1 MKRIDMKA
9 THFAYLLIVVIAL
22 TKLSTWDCLSSD
34 KYPLTAEN
42 QMFSFLVLCI
52 TTFLGVLFFEHVRNV
67 TKIKFVI
74 FHITSIIG
82 LIRYESFTDATMLG
96 FLLFFISLISQWVYE
111 EFQERKQDKK
121 IVH

>member
-42 QMFSFLVLCI
+42 QQIYFFILSVF
-52 TTFLGVLFFEHVRNV
+52 TGLGILFYEHVKNI
-67 TKIKFVI
+67 TKLKFVA
-74 FHITSIIG
+74 FHIGSIIG
-82 LIRYESFTDATMLG
+82 LMGYKSFVSATMLG
-96 FLLFFISLISQWVYE
+96 FLLFFISLISQWVYG
-111 EFQERKQDKK
+111 EFQERKQDK